1 MTADENDF
9 DDPIANALLSDSTYE
24 RLQVE
29 RFRHF
34 KQPLPTKLLWMSG
47 LLVALALVFPVA
59 LAYPEFAPG
68 VLGASPVFAAPR
80 IALLGAVGGTVE
92 VAAAL
97 VLVAVAVRRRQLEP
111 SITESQAERLLNV
124 EDVAT
129 LIGLGTGGASI
140 ALTDAFFLLGLAG
153 PDAVAFFTADGNGP
167 FLASGTDVTIG
178 ALALAAAL
186 AAVLVAAL
194 GLGLR
199 RRLANR

>member
-1 MTADENDF
+1 MTADENEL

-34 KQPLPTKLLWMSG
+34 KQPLPRKLLWMSG

-59 LAYPEFAPG
+59 LAYPAVAPG
-68 VLGASPVFAAPR
+68 VLEVSPLAAAPR
-80 IALLGAVGGTVE
+80 IALLGALGGAIE

-97 VLVAVAVRRRQLEP
+97 VLVAVALRRLQLEP

-153 PDAVAFFTADGNGP
+153 SDAVAFFTADGNGP
-167 FLASGTDVTIG
+167 FLASGTDVTVG
-178 ALALAAAL
+178 VLALGAAL
-186 AAVLVAAL
+186 AAVFVGAL
-194 GLGLR
+194 GVVLR
-199 RRLANR
+199 QRLSVP